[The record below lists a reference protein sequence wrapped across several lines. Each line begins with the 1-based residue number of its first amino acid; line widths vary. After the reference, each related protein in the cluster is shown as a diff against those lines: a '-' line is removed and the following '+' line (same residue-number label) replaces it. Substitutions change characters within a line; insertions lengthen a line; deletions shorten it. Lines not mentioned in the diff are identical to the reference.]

1 MQCDQVFCRSPVKF
15 TEFFSPA
22 LYGRYNSNT
31 TSNPNVPPCYCEKA
45 AFLFCRTIYCT
56 HYPPVHHRTL
66 LDAADISTTK
76 TLPQHFISLRISR
89 SNLGSPEKYRSH
101 HVRREETQC
110 SFTSFCNVEK
120 TLFLLC
126 LFGQVGNN
134 ISMLFCFSVPPF
146 PVYVMS
152 DAFSFR
158 TRRNNYRSSCEK
170 TQSSCAPY
178 LTRSCTRRS
187 ISSVGKFW
195 AFRWKTKS

>member
-1 MQCDQVFCRSPVKF
+1 MFPRATAKKLLS
-15 TEFFSPA
+15 FSAEQSTVPTTHLYIIVHCWTLQIFQPQKRYLNISFPCAFPA
-22 LYGRYNSNT
+22 R
-31 TSNPNVPPCYCEKA
+31 
-45 AFLFCRTIYCT
+45 RT
-56 HYPPVHHRTL
+56 H
-66 LDAADISTTK
+66 
-76 TLPQHFISLRISR
+76 
-89 SNLGSPEKYRSH
+89 LGSPEKYRSH

-134 ISMLFCFSVPPF
+134 ISILFCFSVPPF